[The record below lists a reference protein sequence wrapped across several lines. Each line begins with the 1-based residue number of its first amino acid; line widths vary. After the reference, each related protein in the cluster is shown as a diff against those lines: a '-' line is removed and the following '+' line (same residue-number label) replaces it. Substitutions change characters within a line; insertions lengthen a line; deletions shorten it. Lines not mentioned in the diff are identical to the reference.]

1 LNTIKKVVFKTRK
14 GSKIINIF
22 NPNAAWNSVTPKFLN
37 VKQTNYLLKLN
48 NINHYSFNMTS
59 KMQFYSIEKVEQQLT
74 LKKYIGYAQS
84 NTLPMKNKSGPFVL
98 PDWPNTRVLNK

>member
-1 LNTIKKVVFKTRK
+1 
-14 GSKIINIF
+14 
-22 NPNAAWNSVTPKFLN
+22 
-37 VKQTNYLLKLN
+37 
-48 NINHYSFNMTS
+48 
-59 KMQFYSIEKVEQQLT
+59 MQFYRIEKVEQQLT